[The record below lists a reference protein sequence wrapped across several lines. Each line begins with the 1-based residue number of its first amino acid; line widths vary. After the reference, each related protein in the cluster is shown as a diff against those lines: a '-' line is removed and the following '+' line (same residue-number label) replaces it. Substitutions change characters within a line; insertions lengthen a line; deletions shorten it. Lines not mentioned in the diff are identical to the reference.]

1 MSLASFNFTGSPS
14 FNTTANAPTP
24 FAPSPKFVK
33 LGNHLVGQEPP
44 KENRAAKVKTRN
56 TGAKQTGKRLR
67 DMTDEERRALLKK
80 KGVKSVEPPSP
91 NPNPVPSQAR
101 RNLPGIF
108 NPFQLRDQV
117 YETAVQL
124 GVIQPRTGTGWPSMR
139 DFDAAAAASNFKCA
153 RMGKPCVARPG
164 ESLKGKTVVI
174 GYLLDDKDD
183 IAACREL
190 VGRNLRPD
198 DRVLC
203 GVGRTEL
210 QDPAVRDAACFGAP
224 QEQSIAVAESDM
236 SARTG
241 EAMIKLADLALQRLR
256 LIDPEYARELEETH
270 RDLHTETT
278 ARLSEYQNAA
288 SQRWHLTPRENR
300 KAVDRLERE
309 INEASDEFLS
319 ISREETP
326 ARTALYAEQMRTL
339 SDGERTIYAPAPM
352 AVADQLQAEFLD
364 NPDVV
369 VICPSNSAER
379 WSRAMGNRM

>member
-1 MSLASFNFTGSPS
+1 MSSASFNFTTPPS

-24 FAPSPKFVK
+24 FAPPPKFVK

-44 KENRAAKVKTRN
+44 KENRAAKAKTRN
-56 TGAKQTGKRLR
+56 TGAKQTGKWLS
-67 DMTDEERRALLKK
+67 DMTDEERRALLKR
-80 KGVKSVEPPSP
+80 KGVKIVEPASRA
-91 NPNPVPSQAR
+91 PNPVPSQAR
-101 RNLPGIF
+101 RNLPGML
-108 NPFQLRDQV
+108 NPFQWGDQL
-117 YETAVQL
+117 YETAVQI
-124 GVIQPRTGTGWPSMR
+124 GVIGTGWPSMR
-139 DFDAAAAASNFKCA
+139 DFDATAAASNFLCA
-153 RMGKPCVARPG
+153 RMGRPCVARPG

-224 QEQSIAVAESDM
+224 QEQSIAVAESNM

-270 RDLHTETT
+270 RSLHTEAT

-288 SQRWHLTPRENR
+288 SQLSHLTPRENR
-300 KAVDRLERE
+300 KAVDRLKRE

-339 SDGERTIYAPAPM
+339 SDGERTIYVAAPM

-369 VICPSNSAER
+369 VICPRNSAER

>member
-1 MSLASFNFTGSPS
+1 MSSASFNFTGSPS

-24 FAPSPKFVK
+24 FAPPPKFVK

-56 TGAKQTGKRLR
+56 TGAKQTGKWLY
-67 DMTDEERRALLKK
+67 DMTDEERRAFLKS
-80 KGVKSVEPPSP
+80 KGVKTVERASP
-91 NPNPVPSQAR
+91 APNPVPSQPA
-101 RNLPGIF
+101 RNLPGTL
-108 NPFQLRDQV
+108 NPFPLRDQS
-117 YETAVQL
+117 YETAVQI
-124 GVIQPRTGTGWPSMR
+124 GVIQPRWPSMR
-139 DFDAAAAASNFKCA
+139 DFDATAAASKFLCA
-153 RMGKPCVARPG
+153 RGGKPCVARPG

-190 VGRNLRPD
+190 VAGNLRPD

-203 GVGRTEL
+203 GVSRTEL

-224 QEQSIAVAESDM
+224 QEQSIAVAESNM

-270 RDLHTETT
+270 RERRTEAT
-278 ARLSEYQNAA
+278 ARLSAYQNAA
-288 SQRWHLTPRENR
+288 SQRSHLTPRENR
-300 KAVDRLERE
+300 KAVDRLKRE
-309 INEASDEFLS
+309 INEASKELLS

-339 SDGERTIYAPAPM
+339 SDGERTIYVAAPM

-369 VICPSNSAER
+369 VVCPRNSAER
-379 WSRAMGNRM
+379 WLNDMGNRM

>member
-24 FAPSPKFVK
+24 FAPSPKFGSLGHRTVQSGPVPSGPRANAPGKRQKATHHHWLTREERAERARKHLNK
-33 LGNHLVGQEPP
+33 LGMLPKMPP
-44 KENRAAKVKTRN
+44 DLQQLAT
-56 TGAKQTGKRLR
+56 
-67 DMTDEERRALLKK
+67 
-80 KGVKSVEPPSP
+80 
-91 NPNPVPSQAR
+91 SQAR

-108 NPFQLRDQV
+108 NPFQWGDQL
-117 YETAVQL
+117 YETAVQI
-124 GVIQPRTGTGWPSMR
+124 GVIQPRNWPSMR
-139 DFDAAAAASNFKCA
+139 DFDAAAAASKFLCA

-190 VGRNLRPD
+190 VARNLRPD

-203 GVGRTEL
+203 GVSRTEL

-270 RDLHTETT
+270 RSLHTEAT

-288 SQRWHLTPRENR
+288 SQLSHLTPRENR
-300 KAVDRLERE
+300 KAVDRLKRE

-339 SDGERTIYAPAPM
+339 SDGERTIYVAAPM

-369 VICPSNSAER
+369 VVCPRNSAER